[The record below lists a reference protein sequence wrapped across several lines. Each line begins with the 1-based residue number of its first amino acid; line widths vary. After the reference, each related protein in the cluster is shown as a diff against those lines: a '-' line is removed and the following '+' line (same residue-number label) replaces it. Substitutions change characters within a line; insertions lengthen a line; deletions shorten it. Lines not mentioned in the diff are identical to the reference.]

1 MGIIQT
7 EQAELQSPLINK
19 RLTSPNQL
27 GKAHVTLFSPAF
39 FSSQMSN
46 ISGLYVGGSSIQ
58 ACLCLL
64 SGSSSF
70 WLCGRPQMKN
80 RGWMLHLLLKPQSFA
95 KCRPQNSI
103 RISWWWGTIH
113 LFHTLS
119 LLPQETALHPL
130 PFATLASQ
138 TVFFILEYNQ
148 DMSSGKMHLMVH
160 PRVEESACLKVIF
173 IPQED

>member
-1 MGIIQT
+1 MWLSLAQHFFHLKCQT
-7 EQAELQSPLINK
+7 SQVCMKEAAAS
-19 RLTSPNQL
+19 RLVFVCWV
-27 GKAHVTLFSPAF
+27 AAVA
-39 FSSQMSN
+39 
-46 ISGLYVGGSSIQ
+46 SGCAAGHR
-58 ACLCLL
+58 
-64 SGSSSF
+64 
-70 WLCGRPQMKN
+70 WKT
-80 RGWMLHLLLKPQSFA
+80 GWMLHLLLKPQSFA

-130 PFATLASQ
+130 PFATFSSQ
-138 TVFFILEYNQ
+138 TVFFILEHNQ

-173 IPQED
+173 IPQEDLN